1 MLSRSGERSKAAEV
15 PCSIREV
22 DVLQLNR
29 LARQLRE
36 IALKASQGGA
46 DLPISVGELAILENV
61 ARHPNST
68 ISEIS
73 RSTGLAQSRVSKV
86 VRELSEEGVFQHS
99 KDPNDRR
106 QTRVQ
111 LDAKVQR
118 QTFEDHGSR
127 PIDEALSD
135 AVPHLDA
142 AGVKRVKEL
151 LAELSGLLAEKTKDS

>member
-1 MLSRSGERSKAAEV
+1 V
-15 PCSIREV
+15 TCSIREV

-61 ARHPNST
+61 ARYPNST

-86 VRELSEEGVFQHS
+86 VRELSEEGVFHHS

-106 QTRVQ
+106 QTRVR
-111 LDAKVQR
+111 LDAKVRR
-118 QTFEDHGSR
+118 QTFEDYGSR

-135 AVPHLDA
+135 AVSHLDA
-142 AGVKRVKEL
+142 AGVERVKEL
-151 LAELSGLLAEKTKDS
+151 LAELSGLLEEKPAG